1 MAKVQVE
8 MEQEDL
14 LAIIGT
20 LIKVQSSYGVNNER
34 FTALVTDLT
43 VQAGQLISSEDLAT
57 LISERLSK

>member
-20 LIKVQSSYGVNNER
+20 LIKVQSSYGVDNER
-34 FTALVTDLT
+34 FTALVASLT
-43 VQAGQLISSEDLAT
+43 VQASQLISSEELAKM
-57 LISERLSK
+57 INEGLSK

>member
-1 MAKVQVE
+1 